1 MVEKNFAPINRLLGL
16 AFTCS
21 LDVAPHHIND
31 LEPAPLLNPV
41 MRKIRPE
48 GLGKTPLS
56 PGHMAPPMAM
66 SAVPTLAAPLP

>member
-1 MVEKNFAPINRLLGL
+1 MVEKSSTPINRFPGL

-21 LDVAPHHIND
+21 LDVAPHQIND
-31 LEPAPLLNPV
+31 LEPAPPLNPV
-41 MRKIRPE
+41 MRKIRPG

-66 SAVPTLAAPLP
+66 SAALTLAVPLP